1 MMRKNLTYQCFFVDK
16 RNYLREG
23 FIAASAGLLGFEE
36 SGARKETVQLG
47 NPAKVILEGV
57 PKGSSDEALGAA
69 VKRAAEAATNFS
81 WLSKGD
87 TVLIKPANNSGE
99 PYPATTSPVGLKAMI
114 ELLKAKGAGKV
125 IVMDMAG
132 IEHVKLM
139 PEGLCGSTRG
149 LMRKNGILA
158 AVESAGGEVYLPEE
172 EGWEAF
178 FEDFPTAGS
187 HWKNGIWV
195 PKKLKEVQHIVLMPR
210 VSRHPLAGA
219 TLGLKAAV
227 GYLRFDSRLE
237 YHRDARTYYEKH
249 VEINTV
255 PSIRDKLRLVLT
267 TATKVQAT
275 FGPDNGYVSEPD
287 MGLLIASPSI
297 VAHDM
302 VSLAWLLQN
311 RETTPEKRKHGAHDP
326 YATNSAVISSL
337 NRGVVFLLGGA
348 REAMKTEKLQK
359 YDLSAIPCDPTLH
372 RAFELWGG
380 MPKVELDDQTGKVPL
395 EVRKRLAERMVF

>member
-139 PEGLCGSTRG
+139 PEGQIGR
-149 LMRKNGILA
+149 A
-158 AVESAGGEVYLPEE
+158 
-172 EGWEAF
+172 
-178 FEDFPTAGS
+178 
-187 HWKNGIWV
+187 
-195 PKKLKEVQHIVLMPR
+195 
-210 VSRHPLAGA
+210 
-219 TLGLKAAV
+219 
-227 GYLRFDSRLE
+227 
-237 YHRDARTYYEKH
+237 H
-249 VEINTV
+249 V
-255 PSIRDKLRLVLT
+255 
-267 TATKVQAT
+267 
-275 FGPDNGYVSEPD
+275 
-287 MGLLIASPSI
+287 
-297 VAHDM
+297 
-302 VSLAWLLQN
+302 
-311 RETTPEKRKHGAHDP
+311 
-326 YATNSAVISSL
+326 
-337 NRGVVFLLGGA
+337 
-348 REAMKTEKLQK
+348 
-359 YDLSAIPCDPTLH
+359 
-372 RAFELWGG
+372 
-380 MPKVELDDQTGKVPL
+380 
-395 EVRKRLAERMVF
+395 